1 MESLFDVTKIDLV
14 ALSADSSTVCLY
26 NVSDFAWTG
35 SDAQIGS
42 LQAKIQSYVGYAL
55 DGQMAA
61 AYPETR
67 DLPWRIVIR
76 CRRGAPDARGRGV
89 GRALVRVPGNE
100 LGDAEDERDLDGG
113 EQREPEDD
121 QQHGM

>member
-14 ALSADSSTVCLY
+14 ALSPDSSTVCLY
-26 NVSDFAWTG
+26 IVSDFAWTG

-67 DLPWRIVIR
+67 DLSWRIVIR
-76 CRRGAPDARGRGV
+76 CRRGAPDARTGEVLRQ
-89 GRALVRVPGNE
+89 LVEPIR
-100 LGDAEDERDLDGG
+100 RYGG
-113 EQREPEDD
+113 ELVVEE
-121 QQHGM
+121 